1 MKRIFVAAVFWLIP
15 VLLSA
20 CGEMG
25 EDGKSELTLME
36 PVKMEE
42 GMEDGESSPESARD
56 GAEPDMHQEPG
67 GGMESGV
74 EPAMRQET
82 EDGAESG
89 VESDMHQETG
99 DRRESGA
106 ESAGYEGEYG
116 STELDTYRLTV
127 KKEPDG
133 SYRLRI
139 HLFWL
144 TKLYDCVGYESDD
157 GIGFSTGEWGEG
169 REISGTVQFEGDMAT
184 VTFTQGWDVY
194 SFGDK
199 ASYQYTKISDT
210 PDMGGDRPDID
221 LGSFEGEYNDHD
233 NDEPNLEIRLN
244 EDGSYLIQIGIFR
257 LLYLDGCVGRESG
270 GVIAF
275 TDSVTGVQGT
285 IGLEGDVATV
295 TFGDGFPYGEI
306 KVYRYY
312 KTSDVPNIQP

>member
-1 MKRIFVAAVFWLIP
+1 MKRIFIAAVFWLIP

-25 EDGKSELTLME
+25 EDGKSELTLIE

-56 GAEPDMHQEPG
+56 GAEPDMHQE
-67 GGMESGV
+67 
-74 EPAMRQET
+74 T
-82 EDGAESG
+82 GA
-89 VESDMHQETG
+89 
-99 DRRESGA
+99 RRESGA
-106 ESAGYEGEYG
+106 EPDMRQEPEGGMESAGYEGEYG

-139 HLFWL
+139 HLFRL

-210 PDMGGDRPDID
+210 PDMGGDRPDVD

-275 TDSVTGVQGT
+275 SDSVTGVQGT
-285 IGLEGDVATV
+285 ISLEGDVATV
-295 TFGDGFPYGEI
+295 MFGDGFPYGEI

>member
-1 MKRIFVAAVFWLIP
+1 MKRIFIAAVFWLIP

-25 EDGKSELTLME
+25 EDGKSELTLIE

-56 GAEPDMHQEPG
+56 GAEPDMRQEPEG
-67 GGMESGV
+67 GAESD
-74 EPAMRQET
+74 MRQEP
-82 EDGAESG
+82 EGG
-89 VESDMHQETG
+89 M
-99 DRRESGA
+99 

-139 HLFWL
+139 HLFRL

-210 PDMGGDRPDID
+210 PDMGGDRPDVD

-275 TDSVTGVQGT
+275 SDSVTGVQGT
-285 IGLEGDVATV
+285 ISLEGDVATV

>member
-1 MKRIFVAAVFWLIP
+1 MKRILVAAVFWLIP

-25 EDGKSELTLME
+25 EDGKSELTLIE

-56 GAEPDMHQEPG
+56 GAEPDMHQE
-67 GGMESGV
+67 
-74 EPAMRQET
+74 T
-82 EDGAESG
+82 GA
-89 VESDMHQETG
+89 
-99 DRRESGA
+99 RRESGA
-106 ESAGYEGEYG
+106 EPDMRQEPEGGMESAGYEGEYG

-139 HLFWL
+139 HLFRL

-210 PDMGGDRPDID
+210 PDMGGDRPDVD

-275 TDSVTGVQGT
+275 SDSVTGVQGT
-285 IGLEGDVATV
+285 ISLEGDVATV
-295 TFGDGFPYGEI
+295 MFGDGFPYWEI